1 MTLKRR
7 LLLTVFTTSFSGT
20 LLQRGAY
27 FYTHQVLGFSQ
38 AQNLWLALLIGI
50 TYVVGASA
58 SHPLS
63 ARFGERRTLLSVLL
77 SLISIHVLIAS
88 VPSAPLLVV
97 ALASIGLL
105 QGAMWPIFESYMSA
119 GETPRNLGR
128 ILSRYN
134 MTWAL
139 SVPLSL
145 ALAGVIIASGSPRL
159 LFVAAAALFSLV
171 ANSCRAFPAQPA
183 HLEADH
189 VERPDAAALNSYRPL
204 LTASRLAMLLSYA
217 LMYVLAPL
225 MPEIMKGVG
234 LDTASAARAASL
246 LDVARLACFI
256 GLFAW
261 SGWHSRKLPIFL
273 AIAALPVGFALV
285 LLSSTLVPVV
295 IGEVLFGAA
304 AGLLY
309 TAALYYAQVVQNAS
323 VDAGGA
329 HEALIGLGYALGPG
343 AGLIGT
349 ALAHGAGPGSA
360 GYAEGMSTATLPLVA
375 ICSCAALW
383 QLLRRRPEPPPP
395 RESRH
400 VGDGDDSAA
409 I

>member
-7 LLLTVFTTSFSGT
+7 LLLSVFTTSFSGT

-38 AQNLWLALLIGI
+38 AQNLWLALLIGV
-50 TYVVGASA
+50 TYVAGASA

-63 ARFGERRTLLSVLL
+63 ARFGERRSLVSLLLALVG
-77 SLISIHVLIAS
+77 IHLLIAA

-105 QGAMWPIFESYMSA
+105 EGAMWPIFESYMSA

-128 ILSRYN
+128 TLSLYN

-145 ALAGVIIASGSPRL
+145 AFAGAIIASGSPRL
-159 LFVAAAALFSLV
+159 LFLVGAALFGLV
-171 ANSCRAFPAQPA
+171 AQSCRAFPAQPA

-189 VERPDAAALNSYRPL
+189 VERPNAAVLESYRPL

-225 MPEIMKGVG
+225 MPEIMKGVD

-246 LDVARLACFI
+246 LDVARLVCFVA
-256 GLFAW
+256 LFAW
-261 SGWHSRKLPIFL
+261 SGWHSRKLPIFV
-273 AIAALPVGFALV
+273 AITALPLGFALV
-285 LLSSTLVPVV
+285 LLGSSLAPVV

-343 AGLIGT
+343 AGLVGT
-349 ALAHGAGPGSA
+349 AIAHGAGPGSA
-360 GYAEGMSTATLPLVA
+360 GYAQGMSLATLPLVA
-375 ICSCAALW
+375 LFSGAALW
-383 QLLRRRPEPPPP
+383 QLFRRLRVRGA
-395 RESRH
+395 S
-400 VGDGDDSAA
+400 DAA

>member
-1 MTLKRR
+1 MTLKQR
-7 LLLTVFTTSFSGT
+7 LLITVFVTSFAGT

-27 FYTHQVLGFSQ
+27 FYTHQVLGFAQ
-38 AQNLWLALLIGI
+38 AQNLWLALLIGV
-50 TYVVGASA
+50 TYVGGATV

-77 SLISIHVLIAS
+77 ALISVHLLIAC
-88 VPSAPLLVV
+88 VPLAPLLVV
-97 ALASIGLL
+97 ALASIGFL
-105 QGAMWPIFESYMSA
+105 QGSMWPIFESYMSA
-119 GETPRNLGR
+119 GESPRSLGR

-145 ALAGVIIASGSPRL
+145 ALAGLIIASGSPRL
-159 LFVAAAALFSLV
+159 LFLAASALFAAV
-171 ANSCRAFPAQPA
+171 ALSCRAFPGKPV

-189 VERPDAAALNSYRPL
+189 AERPNAAVLNSYRPL
-204 LTASRLAMLLSYA
+204 LAASRLAMLLSYA

-225 MPEIMKGVG
+225 MPEIMTGIG
-234 LDTASAARAASL
+234 LDTASAARAASV
-246 LDVARLACFI
+246 LDVARFACFV
-256 GLFAW
+256 GLFAF
-261 SGWHSRKLPIFL
+261 SGWHSRKLPIFI

-285 LLSSTLVPVV
+285 LLGPSLAPVIV
-295 IGEVLFGAA
+295 GEILFGAA

-360 GYAEGMSTATLPLVA
+360 GYMQGMSVATLPLVA

-383 QLLRRRPEPPPP
+383 QLLRVPRR
-395 RESRH
+395 
-400 VGDGDDSAA
+400 AA
-409 I
+409 NNA

>member
-7 LLLTVFTTSFSGT
+7 LLLTVFTTSFAGT

-27 FYTHQVLGFSQ
+27 FYTHDVLGFSQ
-38 AQNLWLALLIGI
+38 AQNLWLALLIGV
-50 TYVVGASA
+50 TYVGGASV

-63 ARFGERRTLLSVLL
+63 ARFGERRTLMSVLL
-77 SLISIHVLIAS
+77 TLIGVHVLITAMA
-88 VPSAPLLVV
+88 SAPLLVV
-97 ALASIGLL
+97 ALASIGFL

-145 ALAGVIIASGSPRL
+145 SLAGVIIASGSPRL
-159 LFVAAAALFSLV
+159 LFVAAAALFGLV
-171 ANSCRAFPAQPA
+171 ATSCRAFPAQPA
-183 HLEADH
+183 HLAAEHA
-189 VERPDAAALNSYRPL
+189 ERPDAAALDGFRPL

-234 LDTASAARAASL
+234 LDTASAARAAGL
-246 LDVARLACFI
+246 LDVARLACFV

-273 AIAALPVGFALV
+273 AIIALPVGFALV
-285 LLSSTLVPVV
+285 LLGASLAPVV
-295 IGEVLFGAA
+295 IGEILFGAA

-349 ALAHGAGPGSA
+349 ALAHGAGPGNP
-360 GYAEGMSTATLPLVA
+360 GYAEGMSFATLPLVA
-375 ICSCAALW
+375 VCSCAAIW
-383 QLLRRRPEPPPP
+383 QLYRRLP
-395 RESRH
+395 SR
-400 VGDGDDSAA
+400 AA
-409 I
+409 ERTR

>member
-1 MTLKRR
+1 VTLKRR

-38 AQNLWLALLIGI
+38 AQNLWQALLIGV
-50 TYVVGASA
+50 TYVAGASA

-77 SLISIHVLIAS
+77 VLIGIHLLIAA
-88 VPSAPLLVV
+88 VPSAALLVL

-105 QGAMWPIFESYMSA
+105 QGALWPIFESYMSA
-119 GETPRNLGR
+119 GETPHNLGR
-128 ILSRYN
+128 VLSRYN

-145 ALAGVIIASGSPRL
+145 ALAGAIIASGAPRL
-159 LFVAAAALFSLV
+159 LFLTAAALFGLV
-171 ANSCRAFPAQPA
+171 ANACRTFPARPV
-183 HLEADH
+183 HLEANH
-189 VERPDAAALNSYRPL
+189 VERPNAALLQSYRPL

-246 LDVARLACFI
+246 LDVARLACFVS
-256 GLFAW
+256 LFVW
-261 SGWHSRKLPIFL
+261 SGWRSRKLPIFL
-273 AIAALPVGFALV
+273 AITALPVGFALV
-285 LLSSTLVPVV
+285 LLGPTLLPVV
-295 IGEVLFGAA
+295 LGEVLFGAA

-343 AGLIGT
+343 AGLVGT

-360 GYAEGMSTATLPLVA
+360 SYAQGMSMATLPLVA
-375 ICSCAALW
+375 VCSCAALW
-383 QLLRRRPEPPPP
+383 QLLRRP
-395 RESRH
+395 
-400 VGDGDDSAA
+400 ATA
-409 I
+409 

>member
-1 MTLKRR
+1 MTHKLRI
-7 LLLTVFTTSFSGT
+7 LITVFTTSFSGT
-20 LLQRGAY
+20 LLQRGGY

-38 AQNLWLALLIGI
+38 AQNLCLALLVGVTYIIGA
-50 TYVVGASA
+50 TA

-63 ARFGERRTLLSVLL
+63 ARLGERRTLLSVLL
-77 SLISIHVLIAS
+77 ALVSLHLLLAS
-88 VPSAPLLVV
+88 VPGAALLVV
-97 ALASIGLL
+97 ALALIAFL
-105 QGAMWPIFESYMSA
+105 QGSMWPIFESYMSA

-134 MTWAL
+134 ISWAL

-145 ALAGVIIASGSPRL
+145 ALAGLIIASGSPRL
-159 LFVAAAALFSLV
+159 LFVVAALLFAGV
-171 ANSCRAFPAQPA
+171 ALSCRAFPREPA
-183 HLEADH
+183 HLEANH
-189 VERPDAAALNSYRPL
+189 AERPNAALLGSYRGL
-204 LTASRLAMLLSYA
+204 LRASRLAMLLSYT

-246 LDVARLACFI
+246 LDVARLGCFLV
-256 GLFAW
+256 LFAW
-261 SGWHSRKLPIFL
+261 NGWHGRKLPIL
-273 AIAALPVGFALV
+273 AAIAALPVGFALV
-285 LLSSTLVPVV
+285 LLGPSIVPVV
-295 IGEVLFGAA
+295 AGEVLFGAA
-304 AGLLY
+304 AGFLY

-360 GYAEGMSTATLPLVA
+360 GYMQGMSIATLPLVA
-375 ICSCAALW
+375 VCSCAALW
-383 QLLRRRPEPPPP
+383 QLLRGTQ
-395 RESRH
+395 
-400 VGDGDDSAA
+400 VAA
-409 I
+409 SDA

>member
-1 MTLKRR
+1 VTLKQR
-7 LLLTVFTTSFSGT
+7 LLITVFASSFSGT

-27 FYTHQVLGFSQ
+27 FYTHQVLGFAQ
-38 AQNLWLALLIGI
+38 AQNLWLALLVGV
-50 TYVVGASA
+50 TYVGGATA
-58 SHPLS
+58 SHPSS
-63 ARFGERRTLLSVLL
+63 ARFGERRALLGVLFAL
-77 SLISIHVLIAS
+77 VCVHLLIAA

-97 ALASIGLL
+97 ALAAIGFL

-119 GETPRNLGR
+119 GETPHSLGR

-134 MTWAL
+134 MAWAL

-159 LFVAAAALFSLV
+159 LFVAAAAVFGLV
-171 ANSCRAFPAQPA
+171 ALSCRGFPGTPT

-189 VERPDAAALNSYRPL
+189 AERPNATVLNSYRPL
-204 LTASRLAMLLSYA
+204 LAASRLAMLLSYA

-225 MPEIMKGVG
+225 MPEIMTGVG

-246 LDVARLACFI
+246 LDVARFACFV
-256 GLFAW
+256 GLFAF
-261 SGWHSRKLPIFL
+261 SGWHSRKLPIFV

-285 LLSSTLVPVV
+285 LLGGGLAPV
-295 IGEVLFGAA
+295 ILGEVLFGGA

-323 VDAGGA
+323 VDAGGG
-329 HEALIGLGYALGPG
+329 HEALIGLGYAFGPA

-360 GYAEGMSTATLPLVA
+360 SYMQGMSLATLPLVA
-375 ICSCAALW
+375 VCSCGALW
-383 QLLRRRPEPPPP
+383 QLLRGPRPA
-395 RESRH
+395 
-400 VGDGDDSAA
+400 VKNA
-409 I
+409 

>member
-1 MTLKRR
+1 MTLKQR
-7 LLLTVFTTSFSGT
+7 LLITVFVTSFAGT

-38 AQNLWLALLIGI
+38 AQNLWLALLIGV
-50 TYVVGASA
+50 TYVGGATV

-63 ARFGERRTLLSVLL
+63 ARFGERRALLSVLL
-77 SLISIHVLIAS
+77 ALICVHLLIAS
-88 VPSAPLLVV
+88 VPLAPLLVV
-97 ALASIGLL
+97 ALASIGFL
-105 QGAMWPIFESYMSA
+105 QGSMWPIFESYMSA
-119 GETPRNLGR
+119 GESPRSLGR

-145 ALAGVIIASGSPRL
+145 ALAGLIIASGSPRL
-159 LFVAAAALFSLV
+159 LFLAAAALFGAV
-171 ANSCRAFPAQPA
+171 ALSCRAFPGKPV

-189 VERPDAAALNSYRPL
+189 AERPNAAVLNSYRPL
-204 LTASRLAMLLSYA
+204 LAASRLAMLLSYA

-225 MPEIMKGVG
+225 MPEIMTGIG
-234 LDTASAARAASL
+234 LDTASAARAASV
-246 LDVARLACFI
+246 LDVARFACFV
-256 GLFAW
+256 GLFAF
-261 SGWHSRKLPIFL
+261 SGWHSRKLPIFI

-285 LLSSTLVPVV
+285 LLGPSLAPVIV
-295 IGEVLFGAA
+295 GEILFGAA

-360 GYAEGMSTATLPLVA
+360 GYMQGMSLATLPLVA

-383 QLLRRRPEPPPP
+383 QLLRVPRR
-395 RESRH
+395 
-400 VGDGDDSAA
+400 AA
-409 I
+409 NNA

>member
-1 MTLKRR
+1 MTLQRR

-38 AQNLWLALLIGI
+38 AQNLWLALLIGL
-50 TYVVGASA
+50 TYVGGASA
-58 SHPLS
+58 SHPFS
-63 ARFGERRTLLSVLL
+63 ARLGERRTLVGVLL
-77 SLISIHVLIAS
+77 ALVGVHLLIAS

-97 ALASIGLL
+97 ALASIGFL

-119 GETPRNLGR
+119 GETPRSLGR

-145 ALAGVIIASGSPRL
+145 GLAGWIIASGAPRL
-159 LFVAAAALFSLV
+159 LFLAAAALFGLV
-171 ANSCRAFPAQPA
+171 ALSCRAFPRTPV

-189 VERPDAAALNSYRPL
+189 IERPNAALLHSYRPL

-234 LDTASAARAASL
+234 LDTASAARAASV

-256 GLFAW
+256 ALFAF
-261 SGWHSRKLPIFL
+261 SGWHSRRLPIFV
-273 AIAALPVGFALV
+273 AIAALPVGFSLV
-285 LLSSTLVPVV
+285 LLGPSLASV
-295 IGEVLFGAA
+295 IVGEVLFGAA

-349 ALAHGAGPGSA
+349 ALAQGAGPGSA
-360 GYAEGMSTATLPLVA
+360 GYMQGMSIATLPLVA
-375 ICSCAALW
+375 VFSCAALW
-383 QLLRRRPEPPPP
+383 QLVRGVRPATN
-395 RESRH
+395 
-400 VGDGDDSAA
+400 G
-409 I
+409 

>member
-1 MTLKRR
+1 VTLKQR

-38 AQNLWLALLIGI
+38 AQNLWLALLIGV
-50 TYVVGASA
+50 TYVAGASA

-63 ARFGERRTLLSVLL
+63 ARFGERRSLVSLLFALVGIHLL
-77 SLISIHVLIAS
+77 MAA
-88 VPSAPLLVV
+88 VPSALLLVV
-97 ALASIGLL
+97 ALAAIGLL
-105 QGAMWPIFESYMSA
+105 EGAMWPLFESYMSA

-128 ILSRYN
+128 ILSLYN

-145 ALAGVIIASGSPRL
+145 ALAGAIIASGSPRL
-159 LFVAAAALFSLV
+159 LFVVGAGLFGLV
-171 ANSCRAFPAQPA
+171 ALACRAFPAQPA

-189 VERPDAAALNSYRPL
+189 VERPNAAVLDSYRPL
-204 LTASRLAMLLSYA
+204 LTASRVAMLLSYA

-246 LDVARLACFI
+246 LDVARLACFVA
-256 GLFAW
+256 LFAW

-273 AIAALPVGFALV
+273 AITALPLGFALV
-285 LLSSTLVPVV
+285 LLGSSLAPVV

-343 AGLIGT
+343 AGLVGT
-349 ALAHGAGPGSA
+349 ALAHGAGPGNA
-360 GYAEGMSTATLPLVA
+360 AYAQGMSMATLPLVA
-375 ICSCAALW
+375 VCSCAALW
-383 QLLRRRPEPPPP
+383 QLVRKPRR
-395 RESRH
+395 
-400 VGDGDDSAA
+400 AA
-409 I
+409 SDPAI

>member
-1 MTLKRR
+1 MTLKLRV
-7 LLLTVFTTSFSGT
+7 LLTVFTSSFAGT

-38 AQNLWLALLIGI
+38 AQNLWLALLVGV
-50 TYVVGASA
+50 TYIAGATA

-63 ARFGERRTLLSVLL
+63 GRLGERRTLLSVLL
-77 SLISIHVLIAS
+77 AMVSVYLLIAA
-88 VPSAPLLVV
+88 VPAAALLVV
-97 ALASIGLL
+97 ALALIAFL
-105 QGAMWPIFESYMSA
+105 QGAMWPIFETYMSA

-128 ILSRYN
+128 VLSRYN
-134 MTWAL
+134 ISWAL

-145 ALAGVIIASGSPRL
+145 AAAGLLIASGAPRL
-159 LFVAAAALFSLV
+159 LFVTAAALFGWV
-171 ANSCRAFPAQPA
+171 AFACRAFPRAPA

-189 VERPDAAALNSYRPL
+189 AERPNAALLHSYRAL
-204 LTASRLAMLLSYA
+204 LSASRLAMLLSYA

-225 MPEIMKGVG
+225 MPEIMTGIG

-246 LDVARLACFI
+246 LDVARLSCFVA
-256 GLFAW
+256 LFAW
-261 SGWHSRKLPIFL
+261 SGWHSRKLPILL
-273 AIAALPVGFALV
+273 AVAALPVGFGLV
-285 LLSSTLVPVV
+285 LLGSGIAPV
-295 IGEVLFGAA
+295 IAGEVLFGAA

-360 GYAEGMSTATLPLVA
+360 GYMQGMSIATLPLVA
-375 ICSCAALW
+375 LCSCAALW
-383 QLLRRRPEPPPP
+383 QLVRGGRQPAKNL
-395 RESRH
+395 
-400 VGDGDDSAA
+400 A
-409 I
+409 

>member
-1 MTLKRR
+1 MTLKQR
-7 LLLTVFTTSFSGT
+7 LLITVFATSFSGT

-27 FYTHQVLGFSQ
+27 FYTHQVLGFSP
-38 AQNLWLALLIGI
+38 AQNLWLALLIGM
-50 TYVVGASA
+50 TYVAGASA

-63 ARFGERRTLLSVLL
+63 ARLGERRTLLSVLL
-77 SLISIHVLIAS
+77 ALIGLHLLIAAIA
-88 VPSAPLLVV
+88 SAPLLVV
-97 ALASIGLL
+97 VLASIGFL
-105 QGAMWPIFESYMSA
+105 QGSMWPLFESYMSA
-119 GETPRNLGR
+119 GETPRTLAR

-145 ALAGVIIASGSPRL
+145 ALAGLIIASGAPRL
-159 LFVAAAALFSLV
+159 LFLAAAALFGLV
-171 ANSCRAFPAQPA
+171 ALSCRAFPARPA

-189 VERPDAAALNSYRPL
+189 AERPNAAVLLSYRPL
-204 LTASRLAMLLSYA
+204 LIASRLAMLLSYA

-246 LDVARLACFI
+246 LDVARFGCFVI
-256 GLFAW
+256 LFAFA
-261 SGWHSRKLPIFL
+261 GWHGRKLPILF

-285 LLSSTLVPVV
+285 LLSSSITPVI

-309 TAALYYAQVVQNAS
+309 TSALYYAQVVQNAS

-360 GYAEGMSTATLPLVA
+360 GYTEGMSIATLPLVA
-375 ICSCAALW
+375 VCSCAALW
-383 QLLRRRPEPPPP
+383 QLLRGA
-395 RESRH
+395 RETPS
-400 VGDGDDSAA
+400 SA
-409 I
+409 